1 MSNIEDLVKDILLNE
16 ISNDLAK
23 RIAKALEI
31 NEHLTSTYELFV
43 NVEDILST
51 DRNADPSKSGFYVK
65 LEGTRSGVSFF
76 YDNNL
81 TIRRKPDSRKTRVV
95 QRWNNIKGF
104 SESFWHRWA
113 DKWLNDQESL
123 VEKIVKKSDGYYV
136 TSEDGK
142 KNLGGPYDTED
153 KAKKRLQQVHY
164 FKNKKNE
171 DYLKTDE
178 DKLSVMSMEDIL
190 SELGYDGIVTYRDG
204 KIEADWTTLNQLRRD
219 ALNEFDIDLG
229 NIIDESLK
237 EAFPWG
243 EEDSFFTREDIDE
256 FTSELQDNVPEDV
269 VIGRGFVEP
278 GNMLEVDW
286 SYEGYEET
294 SKMKIDMR
302 KIKLPSDLIK
312 RFLKPVK
319 EMIDN
324 RVKEIDEENA
334 IGESLKESADS
345 SEFGGEL
352 TYIKDQELLSKF
364 DDLYNKYENELNSKL
379 NITLKG
385 EPFGRYS
392 RAWKKA
398 SIELD
403 DKRKI
408 SIDLSYELPD
418 GIYNYIYI
426 MWYAKLTVE
435 KGSGNL
441 YGLHFSNHF
450 ETTDIGEGYHIAYKD
465 GSDEKDEK
473 LTIDE
478 LVNIIKSKYLKES
491 LKEDVANK
499 TVIDFDFDIQPWGT
513 WTKITLEDG
522 STLYGDVHIKFDNPS
537 DHFGTL
543 TTWKWDDIKN
553 AIKQLLNKK
562 YGYNISFKDILTD
575 REIKN
580 STIDF
585 KSEGL
590 KENMRKI
597 QLAEADGWNI
607 NLPRAKD
614 IYRVEFESAKY
625 STKPPYEKGIKIPY
639 ESISVLAC
647 SRNAVREFY
656 LRYLSHKAFQFGDAP
671 AYQIFGKLLD
681 ISKQEFGNQYQIDLK
696 NVKNYSEAADKL
708 RSGEK
713 LTDTLPAIKLVDVKL
728 TEGVLNDNTLDIT
741 DEVNAEYER
750 ITKKFPNISKEELED
765 RLYSAIANI
774 LSGYNFVD
782 GDKSKKID
790 TIVNN
795 LLKNKHNKVDESL
808 KEDCGTKFDNK
819 FNLKEIMDKGASW
832 KDIYDE
838 VKGKYHNKKDQ
849 LEGITKVLLTKGYKG
864 RTFDSVE
871 DALVTAMEMQ
881 EDMFGW
887 YDPTIEE
894 YDDILF
900 SLSYLRDRKR

>member
-1 MSNIEDLVKDILLNE
+1 MSNIEELVKDILLNE

-31 NEHLTSTYELFV
+31 NEHLTSTYELSV

-51 DRNADPSKSGFYVK
+51 DRNADPSNSGFYVK

-104 SESFWHRWA
+104 SESFWHTWA

-142 KNLGGPYDTED
+142 KNLGGPYDNED
-153 KAKKRLQQVHY
+153 KARKRLQQVHY
-164 FKNKKNE
+164 FKDKKKDKKNE

-178 DKLSVMSMEDIL
+178 DKLSVMSMEDII
-190 SELGYDGIVTYRDG
+190 SELGYDGIVTYRNG

-256 FTSELQDNVPEDV
+256 FTSELQDNLPEDV

-324 RVKEIDEENA
+324 RVKEIDEENV

-352 TYIKDQELLSKF
+352 TYISDEELLSKF

-426 MWYAKLTVE
+426 MWFAQLTVA

-478 LVNIIKSKYLKES
+478 LVNIIKSKYLNES

-499 TVIDFDFDIQPWGT
+499 TVIDFDFDIQPWGI

-562 YGYNISFKDILTD
+562 YGYNIFFKDILTD

-590 KENMRKI
+590 KENMRKV
-597 QLAEADGWNI
+597 QLTEAPGWNI

-639 ESISVLAC
+639 ESIWVLAC

-656 LRYLSHKAFQFGDAP
+656 LRYLSHKAFQFDDKP

-681 ISKQEFGNQYQIDLK
+681 IREQEFGNQYQIDLK
-696 NVKNYSEAADKL
+696 NIKNYSEAVDKL

-713 LTDTLPAIKLVDVKL
+713 LANTLPAIKLVDVKL

-741 DEVNAEYER
+741 DEVNAAYER
-750 ITKKFPNISKEELED
+750 ITKKFPNISEEELED
-765 RLYSAIANI
+765 RLYTAVANI
-774 LSGYNFVD
+774 LSGYIFVD
-782 GDKSKKID
+782 GDKSKNID
-790 TIVNN
+790 KIVNIF
-795 LLKNKHNKVDESL
+795 LKNKRNKVDESV
-808 KEDCGTKFDNK
+808 EESTGT
-819 FNLKEIMDKGASW
+819 SW

>member
-385 EPFGRYS
+385 EPFGR
-392 RAWKKA
+392 
-398 SIELD
+398 
-403 DKRKI
+403 
-408 SIDLSYELPD
+408 
-418 GIYNYIYI
+418 
-426 MWYAKLTVE
+426 
-435 KGSGNL
+435 
-441 YGLHFSNHF
+441 
-450 ETTDIGEGYHIAYKD
+450 
-465 GSDEKDEK
+465 
-473 LTIDE
+473 
-478 LVNIIKSKYLKES
+478 
-491 LKEDVANK
+491 
-499 TVIDFDFDIQPWGT
+499 
-513 WTKITLEDG
+513 
-522 STLYGDVHIKFDNPS
+522 
-537 DHFGTL
+537 
-543 TTWKWDDIKN
+543 
-553 AIKQLLNKK
+553 
-562 YGYNISFKDILTD
+562 
-575 REIKN
+575 
-580 STIDF
+580 
-585 KSEGL
+585 
-590 KENMRKI
+590 
-597 QLAEADGWNI
+597 
-607 NLPRAKD
+607 
-614 IYRVEFESAKY
+614 
-625 STKPPYEKGIKIPY
+625 
-639 ESISVLAC
+639 
-647 SRNAVREFY
+647 
-656 LRYLSHKAFQFGDAP
+656 
-671 AYQIFGKLLD
+671 KLL
-681 ISKQEFGNQYQIDLK
+681 S
-696 NVKNYSEAADKL
+696 S
-708 RSGEK
+708 
-713 LTDTLPAIKLVDVKL
+713 
-728 TEGVLNDNTLDIT
+728 
-741 DEVNAEYER
+741 
-750 ITKKFPNISKEELED
+750 
-765 RLYSAIANI
+765 
-774 LSGYNFVD
+774 
-782 GDKSKKID
+782 
-790 TIVNN
+790 
-795 LLKNKHNKVDESL
+795 
-808 KEDCGTKFDNK
+808 
-819 FNLKEIMDKGASW
+819 
-832 KDIYDE
+832 
-838 VKGKYHNKKDQ
+838 
-849 LEGITKVLLTKGYKG
+849 
-864 RTFDSVE
+864 
-871 DALVTAMEMQ
+871 
-881 EDMFGW
+881 
-887 YDPTIEE
+887 
-894 YDDILF
+894 
-900 SLSYLRDRKR
+900 